1 MIDLESMIK
10 SLRLA
15 WLKRIFQCNNGAW
28 RNFLRFSLK
37 PFGGLFLFHC
47 NYGLKRYIFPLNSIR
62 SYFNGGLSFV
72 GFLIVE
78 GNANIFCGIT
88 KRYVLIIS
96 LFSMKKKLFEQDVI
110 FVNDLLFE
118 LDTTNSFTIVSN
130 KISKTN
136 YLIWAGLRH
145 SVPKHLKNS
154 NCLRSE
160 ISLILTIDN
169 KEFDILEK
177 KSKDYYMLIKRII
190 AQCPKNSKHLCQDF
204 NLNQDQLKKYSFFH
218 MR

>member
-1 MIDLESMIK
+1 MT
-10 SLRLA
+10 
-15 WLKRIFQCNNGAW
+15 
-28 RNFLRFSLK
+28 
-37 PFGGLFLFHC
+37 
-47 NYGLKRYIFPLNSIR
+47 LKRYIFPLNSIP
-62 SYFNGGLSFV
+62 SYFNGGLRFV
-72 GFLIVE
+72 VFLIVE
-78 GNANIFCGIT
+78 GNINIFCGIT

-96 LFSMKKKLFEQDVI
+96 LFSIKKLFEQDVI

-130 KISKTN
+130 EISKIN
-136 YLIWAGLRH
+136 DLIWAGLRH
-145 SVPKHLKNS
+145 FVPKHLKNS

-169 KEFDILEK
+169 KEFDLLEK
-177 KSKDYYMLIKRII
+177 RLKDYYMLIKRII
-190 AQCPKNSKHLCQDF
+190 ALCPKNSKHLCQDF